1 MQQRLWLILVTL
13 LATMGLISAAFALNE
28 TTTTRQ
34 PIATAPD
41 DISLVTSDNPT
52 KQAARD
58 LPQPHTYII
67 VLADAPLASY
77 ADGKLGFAATS
88 PAATGDQRLDMT
100 SVNGRSYH
108 AYLTAVQNN
117 LLHTLS
123 VAYGHTLTP
132 FYQFTVALNGITV
145 QLSAEEAEAAAKM
158 PGVTAVIR
166 DEWHFPTTDATPA
179 FIGATA
185 LWDGSATG
193 GLPGT
198 KGDGVIVGVIDTGI
212 WPEHPSFTDDGS
224 YPPPPDFWGG
234 YCQPPADGQNYY
246 FCNDKLIG
254 AQFFL
259 EAYVA
264 AMGGTYNG
272 DFHSARDDN
281 GHGTHTA
288 STAAGNEN
296 VPATLLGIPRGTVS
310 GIAPRAYVSAYKA
323 LGPYG
328 GLTSDL
334 VAAIDRAVADGVD
347 VINYSIGGS
356 SRDPWQELTALA
368 FLNARAAGVFAA
380 VSAGNSGPGASTVA
394 SPGDAP
400 WVTTVA
406 ASTSNRQYL
415 SDITITPTISTT
427 VPLYGATLTGGVTDF
442 VLVDAADYTDTLGQ
456 NGRLCLN
463 PFAPGTFAANE
474 VVLCER
480 GINAR
485 VDKGVN
491 VDAGGAGGLI
501 LANAEPGDLAT
512 DPYPL
517 PAVHVDA
524 AAGAL
529 LRQHIAD
536 QSPVTVSFTGS
547 TAVLAPDPRVPV
559 DQMAAFSSRGPIQH
573 GGSNYVKPSI
583 TGPGVQI
590 LAGQTPF
597 ANGAPT
603 GALFQAISG
612 TSMSSPHVAGAA
624 ALLVALHPDW
634 SPAEIESALMT
645 TSNPNH
651 LKHDGVTQA
660 DAFDMGAGRLDLFV
674 ASKAGLVL
682 HEETSSY
689 PAANPAAGGNPAE
702 LNIASLA
709 NSQCL
714 AECSWQRT
722 VRSTLPYT
730 VTWTA
735 VVPEIAGIDLT
746 ITPTQFDIAP
756 GQSQTLTISAN
767 VEQFA
772 PDGAWHF
779 VSFALQPDDTDVPQA
794 HFPIALLPTSSI
806 LVDRVL
812 ETSHFKDGRVD
823 VPVIARQISDLTL
836 TPVGL
841 TIGDVTTANLL
852 EDPTPEDPFDN
863 LNDGTTFFI
872 TMTVPADALRLVAE
886 TTESTATDMD
896 LFVGTGDTP
905 SAQTQ
910 VCNSTSPHPMEY
922 CHVPNPAAGI
932 WWVLVQNWQESDNAP
947 DLAVLITAVVSN
959 DNGNVNATG
968 PATVPAGQPFA
979 VTVNWQKEALTPG
992 DRAYGAVV
1000 MGTDAAHTDNVGV
1013 INLDIVYTGAALV
1026 SLSSNELD
1034 ISQGTNQVHTHTLT
1048 ISNPGDI
1055 ALNWTVSQE
1064 SAASQITLDLAGE
1077 APVGEA
1083 PVGEDSVADPTY
1095 FQTIGSFAPFSQ
1107 MTNPNPPATAW
1118 SANQPSSGQTIAL
1131 TLDDGSPETSFGAN
1145 GREFIWLNRFTPRQ
1159 IDYPFALTTVQILFD
1174 ATALTGVQVGEL
1186 VDIYVYQDADGNP
1199 NSGAVHVGSIHNA
1212 PVQFANGTDFS
1223 TYQFDQPLRLTG
1235 PGDVLIAVVN
1245 RTAGIAS
1252 GGYPAAMDATSS
1264 RQRSWIG
1271 LYSAGAPADPPT
1283 IPADQD
1289 WGLVD
1294 TFGAPGNWM
1303 IRGFGEKCGAA
1314 DIDWLSVSPTSG
1326 VTAPGGSSDLALTVD
1341 TQGLEDGVYTAVLCL
1356 DSNAITDGSEPFI
1369 RVPITVTVAPQMH
1382 DYDIFLPFI
1391 IK

>member
-1 MQQRLWLILVTL
+1 MFVILLV
-13 LATMGLISAAFALNE
+13 TMGLISAAYAFNE
-28 TTTTRQ
+28 TTATPQ
-34 PIATAPD
+34 PTAPGA
-41 DISLVTSDNPT
+41 SGNPA
-52 KQAARD
+52 KQAVRD
-58 LPQPHTYII
+58 LPQPNTYII

-77 ADGKLGFAATS
+77 AGGKLGFAATS
-88 PAATGDQRLDMT
+88 PSATGDQRLDMT
-100 SVNGRSYH
+100 SINGRSYRT
-108 AYLTAVQNN
+108 YLTAVQNN

-123 VAYGHTLTP
+123 TAYGRTLTP
-132 FYQFTVALNGITV
+132 LYHHTVVLNGVTV
-145 QLSAEEAEAAAKM
+145 ELSEAEAEAAAKM

-166 DEWHFPTTDATPA
+166 DEWHFPTTDTTPA

-212 WPEHPSFTDDGS
+212 WPEHPSFADDGS
-224 YPPPPDFWGG
+224 YPPPPEFWGG

-296 VPATLLGIPRGTVS
+296 VPATLLGLPRGTVS

-328 GLTSDL
+328 GMTSDL

-347 VINYSIGGS
+347 VINYSIGGP

-415 SDITITPTISTT
+415 SEITVVPPISTT

-463 PFAPGTFAANE
+463 SFAPGTFAANE

-536 QSPVTVSFTGS
+536 ESPVIVSFTSS

-573 GGSNYVKPSI
+573 GGSNYLKPSI

-624 ALLVALHPDW
+624 ALLMALHPDW
-634 SPAEIESALMT
+634 TPAEMESALMT
-645 TSNPNH
+645 TSNPVH
-651 LKHDGVTQA
+651 QKHDGLTQA
-660 DAFDMGAGRLDLFV
+660 DAFDMGAGRMDLFV
-674 ASKAGLVL
+674 ASRAGLVL
-682 HEETSSY
+682 DEQMDDY
-689 PAANPAAGGNPAE
+689 LAANPAAGGDSAS

-714 AECSWQRT
+714 AECNWQRT
-722 VRSTLPYT
+722 VRSTLAYT

-735 VVPEIAGIDLT
+735 VVTEIAGIDLI
-746 ITPTQFDIAP
+746 ITPAQFTLAP
-756 GQSQTLTISAN
+756 GQSQTITIGAN

-779 VSFALQPDDTDVPQA
+779 ASFALQPDDTDIPQA
-794 HFPIALLPTSSI
+794 HFPIALQPTNSI
-806 LVDRVL
+806 LEDRVL
-812 ETSHFKDGRVD
+812 EISSFKEGSVD

-836 TPVGL
+836 TPAGL
-841 TIGDVTTANLL
+841 TIGDVAAADLL

-872 TMTVPADALRLVAE
+872 TVTVPADALRLVAE
-886 TTESTATDMD
+886 TAVSTATDLD
-896 LFVGTGDTP
+896 LYVGTGDAP

-910 VCNSTSPHPMEY
+910 VCHSTSPSPVEY
-922 CHVPNPAAGI
+922 CNVPNPATGL
-932 WWVLVQNWQESDNAP
+932 WWVLVQNWQEGDNAP
-947 DLAVLITAVVSN
+947 DLATLITAVVA
-959 DNGNVNATG
+959 DDHGNVEATG

-979 VTVNWQKEALTPG
+979 VAVNWQQDTLAPG
-992 DRAYGAVV
+992 DHAYGAVV
-1000 MGTDAAHTDNVGV
+1000 MGADAAHPDNVGV
-1013 INLDIVYTGAALV
+1013 INLDIVYQGAALAE
-1026 SLSSNELD
+1026 LSADEIT
-1034 ISQGTNQVHTHTLT
+1034 ISQAPNQVQTHTLT
-1048 ISNPGDI
+1048 ISNPGDMP
-1055 ALNWTVSQE
+1055 LNWTVSQE
-1064 SAASQITLDLAGE
+1064 SAASQVTLDLAGE
-1077 APVGEA
+1077 SP
-1083 PVGEDSVADPTY
+1083 ADPTY
-1095 FQTIGSFAPFSQ
+1095 FQTSGSFAPFSQ
-1107 MTNPNPPATAW
+1107 VTNPNPATAVW
-1118 SANQPSSGQTIAL
+1118 FTNQPSGGQTIAL

-1159 IDYPFALTTVQILFD
+1159 IDYPFALTSVQILFD

-1186 VDIYVYQDADGNP
+1186 VDIYVYQDADSNP
-1199 NSGAVHVGSIHNA
+1199 NSGAVHVGSIRNA
-1212 PVQFANGTDFS
+1212 AVQFANGSDFS

-1271 LYSAGAPADPPT
+1271 LYSAGAPGDPPT

-1303 IRGFGEKCGAA
+1303 IRGFGEKCGA
-1314 DIDWLSVSPTSG
+1314 DGIDWLSVSPTSG
-1326 VTAPGGSSDLALTVD
+1326 VAAPGGSSDLALTVD
-1341 TQGLEDGVYTAVLCL
+1341 TQGLDEGVYTAVLCL
-1356 DSNAITDGSEPFI
+1356 DSNAITNSGEPFI
-1369 RVPITVTVAPQMH
+1369 RVPITVTVEPPITT
-1382 DYDIFLPFI
+1382 YPIFLPFI